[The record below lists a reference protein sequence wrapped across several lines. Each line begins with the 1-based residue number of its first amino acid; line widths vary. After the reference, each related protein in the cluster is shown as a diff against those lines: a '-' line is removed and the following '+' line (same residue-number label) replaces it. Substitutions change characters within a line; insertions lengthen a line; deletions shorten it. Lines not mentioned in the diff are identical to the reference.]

1 MNSYS
6 TTHLL
11 TRKPLPLLDTSL
23 FIQAVARSRGNENRT
38 QDECTCLHLSGKVLL
53 SYQCNIFKDVKC
65 SVRRRLNTA
74 GY

>member
-23 FIQAVARSRGNENRT
+23 FIQAVARSRGNENRHKMNALAYT
-38 QDECTCLHLSGKVLL
+38 SFWQNSDQLPV
-53 SYQCNIFKDVKC
+53 
-65 SVRRRLNTA
+65 
-74 GY
+74 

>member
-23 FIQAVARSRGNENRT
+23 FIQAVACSHGNKNRHKMNALAYT
-38 QDECTCLHLSGKVLL
+38 SFWQNELKLL
-53 SYQCNIFKDVKC
+53 SYQCNIFKV
-65 SVRRRLNTA
+65 LNA
-74 GY
+74 L